1 MKSYIIMKSIFNR
14 KRVFVWYILRVIIA
28 GWINLYTWIYSKY
41 FILYIILHFKILIL
55 LNTKISNYNVKPK
68 KYQTYLHP
76 LYHNH
81 RHNSFHHCHHLY
93 HYVFHLKKCRWHVYL
108 RVVLFLRQLV
118 FRFHLEKHFIS
129 MIVKFV
135 FTMKIFRKK

>member
-1 MKSYIIMKSIFNR
+1 M
-14 KRVFVWYILRVIIA
+14 ILP
-28 GWINLYTWIYSKY
+28 K
-41 FILYIILHFKILIL
+41 FLITM
-55 LNTKISNYNVKPK
+55 LNQRNTR
-68 KYQTYLHP
+68 TYLHP

-118 FRFHLEKHFIS
+118 FRFHLQKHFIS

-135 FTMKIFRKK
+135 FTMNFEKNKKSSQVLKRLTFDFNVDILDIIKWSSKNRKNVHDENGRQNECQVW